1 MFWGDFRLSHCYS
14 VSPFISG
21 LCPTIIMEEDEWA
34 PEVRSHQHEHLTT
47 LRWKE
52 NRQRVLLAKSR
63 RVQYSAL
70 PMGGARSEPIVYRFV
85 CFFFKHHLSESFHHR
100 VFECTHSMS

>member
-34 PEVRSHQHEHLTT
+34 PEVRSHQHEHLAT

-52 NRQRVLLAKSR
+52 NSQTCSTGQIKKS
-63 RVQYSAL
+63 A
-70 PMGGARSEPIVYRFV
+70 
-85 CFFFKHHLSESFHHR
+85 
-100 VFECTHSMS
+100 VFCTANGWR